1 MALFLALALVSPLVP
16 VSARATVG
24 NNASLALLT
33 HVNEVRRLTSVQA
46 KQRYPVRVE
55 GVVTAL
61 SGWRNSF
68 FLQDATAGISVDR
81 NDVT

>member
-1 MALFLALALVSPLVP
+1 
-16 VSARATVG
+16 
-24 NNASLALLT
+24 
-33 HVNEVRRLTSVQA
+33 VNEVRRLTSVQA